1 MIGQPPGPTRTDTL
15 FPSTTLFRSTE
26 RHCESATFGVE
37 WQAGSRRIAKMTAD
51 LGGGRTLALAPA
63 GPVFAMSGLGY
74 THPLWGHGLDHG
86 PELAVAHDS
95 LSETDR
101 GWGNPLAMHVQ
112 ALVTAELADG
122 GSVHRGM
129 GVLEQL
135 FVGPHEPTGLTG
147 DRKSVV

>member
-1 MIGQPPGPTRTDTL
+1 
-15 FPSTTLFRSTE
+15 
-26 RHCESATFGVE
+26 
-37 WQAGSRRIAKMTAD
+37 
-51 LGGGRTLALAPA
+51 
-63 GPVFAMSGLGY
+63 MSGLGY

-101 GWGNPLAMHVQ
+101 GWGNPLPMHVQ

-129 GVLEQL
+129 GVLEQF
-135 FVGPHEPTGLTG
+135 FVGPHAPTGLTG
-147 DRKSVV
+147 LMDPPPLAFRPPPRPAHPAAPATSPPG

>member
-1 MIGQPPGPTRTDTL
+1 M
-15 FPSTTLFRSTE
+15 
-26 RHCESATFGVE
+26 
-37 WQAGSRRIAKMTAD
+37 RISDWSSDVCSSD
-51 LGGGRTLALAPA
+51 L
-63 GPVFAMSGLGY
+63 
-74 THPLWGHGLDHG
+74 G

-135 FVGPHEPTGLTG
+135 FVGPHEPTGPTRSEKRCVGKGGCSSGEYRGSPYTLKKKTNQ
-147 DRKSVV
+147 